1 VWLEGW
7 LSQGLGL
14 DLPCWF
20 CYYGAVLAAV
30 AEGIFLHVGIACHVS
45 PHTTQVL
52 WMKRRRDLSEHI
64 LASLSDGV
72 VVLDPA
78 CRVMI
83 FNPAMEEMTGIS
95 SRRVTG
101 AALATL
107 LPKESPIPE
116 RVFTALE
123 TGHPFFAPDAEWS
136 RWDGQ
141 PLPTSLTI
149 STIVDKVGETL
160 GAVLVVRDLRRLKA
174 LEESQRPAERLT
186 AFGVLAAAMAHEVKN
201 PLLGIRGAAQLLRE
215 ESTTDEARE
224 STEVIIREADRL
236 NVLMEEMLDFA
247 RPHPLSR
254 TLVNLHEVLD
264 SVIALEQP
272 SCTVRSVQIRQQY
285 DPSLPEIWADR
296 NHLTQ
301 AFLNLIRNAWE
312 AMPHGGLLTLMTR
325 RSSEPTRVGPG
336 GGPMLAIEV
345 ADEGVGIPAE
355 IQQKLFTPFF
365 TTKPKG
371 SGLGLAIS
379 HRIIEEHGGRFV
391 IKSTPGQGTTVR
403 VYLPVNP
410 GTSEGPLKDEGDG
423 GRTHFSGG

>member
-1 VWLEGW
+1 M
-7 LSQGLGL
+7 
-14 DLPCWF
+14 
-20 CYYGAVLAAV
+20 LAAV
-30 AEGIFLHVGIACHVS
+30 AEWIFPRVSIACRPS
-45 PHTTQVL
+45 PHATQVR
-52 WMKRRRDLSEHI
+52 WMKRRKDLSEHI
-64 LASLSDGV
+64 LVSLSDGV

-78 CRVMI
+78 CRVVL

-95 SRRVTG
+95 SRRIIG

-107 LPKESPIPE
+107 LPKASPIPE

-123 TGHPFFAPDAEWS
+123 TGHPFFASDAEWP
-136 RWDGQ
+136 RWDGES
-141 PLPTSLTI
+141 LPTSLTI
-149 STIVDKVGETL
+149 STIVDKLGETL
-160 GAVLVVRDLRRLKA
+160 GAVLVVRDLRRVKA

-186 AFGVLAAAMAHEVKN
+186 AFGVLAAAMAHEIKN

-215 ESTTDEARE
+215 ELTTDGARE
-224 STEVIIREADRL
+224 CTDVIIREADRL
-236 NVLMEEMLDFA
+236 NALMEEMLDFA

-264 SVIALEQP
+264 SVIALERP
-272 SCTVRSVQIRQQY
+272 ACTVREVHIRQQY
-285 DPSLPEIWADR
+285 DPSLPDIWADR

-312 AMPHGGLLTLMTR
+312 AMPHGGTLTLITR

-336 GGPMLAIEV
+336 GGPMLVVEFT
-345 ADEGVGIPAE
+345 DEGVGIPTE
-355 IQQKLFTPFF
+355 VQQKLFTPFF

-379 HRIIEEHGGRFV
+379 HRIIEEHRGRFV

-410 GTSEGPLKDEGDG
+410 GMLEGPLKDEGVW
-423 GRTHFSGG
+423 RTNAF